1 MKRKKPSIRIGL
13 NGYCVYLGNRRA
25 IVTERCDE
33 FCIQFIKLH
42 DTKLKKKEK
51 KAYDY
56 TRDFFGKTFTIKWM
70 CITEECLNG
79 LAQGY
84 LEYQKYNEGTTYTH
98 GG

>member
-1 MKRKKPSIRIGL
+1 M
-13 NGYCVYLGNRRA
+13 
-25 IVTERCDE
+25 
-33 FCIQFIKLH
+33 
-42 DTKLKKKEK
+42 KKKEK